1 MRLLVTGGA
10 GFIGSNFIRY
20 LYSTAKK
27 IELVNL
33 DALTY
38 AGNLENL
45 DGLEQQPGYRFVRG
59 SIADRDLVFGL
70 MAEGFDGLVH
80 FAAETHVDRSIHDS
94 SPFLT
99 TNVLGTQVLLE
110 AARKHKLKRFLHV
123 STDEVYGPLING
135 SASESSSLNPSSPY
149 AASKAA
155 ADFLVLS
162 YHHTYGLPV
171 LLARCSNNYGR
182 YQFPE
187 KLIPVILTHALN
199 NQPIPI
205 YGDGTNVR
213 DWLHV
218 EDNSAA
224 LYCLL
229 TSGKVGEI
237 YNVGGNCT
245 KTNLEVVELI
255 LQKTGRPRSLIKFV
269 PDRPGHD
276 YRYAL
281 NCEKIERELGW
292 QPQID
297 FEKGVE
303 ATIAW
308 YGENR
313 SWWERIISGEY
324 QLYYQ
329 KQYAARFKA

>member
-1 MRLLVTGGA
+1 MKLLVTGGA

-20 LYSTAKK
+20 LFSTGDDV
-27 IELVNL
+27 EVVNL

-45 DGLEQQPGYRFVRG
+45 DGLEEQAGYRFVKG
-59 SIADRDLVFGL
+59 DIADNGLVFGL
-70 MAEGFDGLVH
+70 MAEGFDGLIN

-99 TNVLGTQVLLE
+99 TNVLGVQVLLE
-110 AARKHKLKRFLHV
+110 AARKYKLERFLHV
-123 STDEVYGPLING
+123 STDEVYGSLRSG
-135 SASESSSLNPSSPY
+135 SASESSRLNPSSPY

-155 ADFLVLS
+155 ADLLVLS
-162 YHHTYGLPV
+162 YRHTYGLPV
-171 LLARCSNNYGR
+171 IIARGTNNYGR

-199 NQPIPI
+199 HHPIPI

-213 DWLHV
+213 DWLNV
-218 EDNSAA
+218 EDNCRA

-229 TSGKVGEI
+229 TSGKAGEI
-237 YNVGGNCT
+237 YNVGGNCL
-245 KTNLEVVELI
+245 KTNLEVVELM
-255 LQKTGRPRSLIKFV
+255 LKKTERPRSLIKFV
-269 PDRPGHD
+269 ADRPGHD

-281 NCEKIERELGW
+281 NCEKIEQELGW
-292 QPQID
+292 QPRVD
-297 FEKGVE
+297 FEQGIE
-303 ATIAW
+303 ATVAW

-313 SWWERIISGEY
+313 CWWERIISGEY

-329 KQYAARFKA
+329 KQYGARFKA